1 MLDYLFQFLLFLAK
15 VFVILG
21 GFIVLLAFIAK
32 FKHKAEIEQGN
43 LEDPE
48 KATLVITD
56 YAELLERDRLKVF
69 NEVTTEEQRK
79 VINKA
84 MKVAGKK
91 EKKLRVAQAKKQK
104 TAALRQINE
113 HFEASAKEIAV
124 ATAPVESATSDS
136 KVTLVTTSVAQDATQ
151 TQPTTNLNQPTNSE
165 TIQDVEHEKEVTTHE
180 ESQNQTQTQS
190 RDDVA
195 RDLDKTQAPE
205 ITQDKSAEEPN
216 KDQATGVQTSF
227 SVHGLFI
234 IDFDGSVSGKEV
246 AFLRRAV
253 TLLVQVA
260 EANDEVLLRLKS
272 PGGVVNGYGL
282 CAAELERLRKAGLNL
297 TISVDEVAA
306 SGGYMMAC
314 VASKIIAAPFA
325 YIGSIGVVAEF
336 PNFNRVLKKYDV
348 DYEQVTAGEF
358 KRTMT
363 TFGENTEEARAKFKE
378 ELKCVHHSFM
388 AHVSK
393 YRPTIDID
401 KVATGEHWLAVDA
414 LKLGLVDEIMTSD
427 EYILNC
433 IKKYDRVFK
442 LEYRLGNKKNR
453 WSTLVSSK
461 LKAVASALVER
472 FIGVKF

>member
-84 MKVAGKK
+84 MKVAAKK

-190 RDDVA
+190 RDDAA

-272 PGGVVNGYGL
+272 PGGVVNGY
-282 CAAELERLRKAGLNL
+282 E
-297 TISVDEVAA
+297 
-306 SGGYMMAC
+306 
-314 VASKIIAAPFA
+314 
-325 YIGSIGVVAEF
+325 IG
-336 PNFNRVLKKYDV
+336 R
-348 DYEQVTAGEF
+348 
-358 KRTMT
+358 
-363 TFGENTEEARAKFKE
+363 
-378 ELKCVHHSFM
+378 
-388 AHVSK
+388 AHV
-393 YRPTIDID
+393 
-401 KVATGEHWLAVDA
+401 
-414 LKLGLVDEIMTSD
+414 
-427 EYILNC
+427 
-433 IKKYDRVFK
+433 
-442 LEYRLGNKKNR
+442 
-453 WSTLVSSK
+453 
-461 LKAVASALVER
+461 
-472 FIGVKF
+472 